1 MAAKDEFTLTVTN
14 EKGVLYYGPCEL
26 LFLPSER
33 GEIAVMKN
41 HTPMIMKLAKG
52 DVRMKSS
59 DGNTTTLVTVSSGV
73 VYVAENE
80 ASVLVDL

>member
-14 EKGVLYYGPCEL
+14 EKGVIYYGSCEL

-33 GEIAVMKN
+33 GEIAVMKH
-41 HTPMIMKLAKG
+41 HTPMILKLAPGK
-52 DVRMKSS
+52 VSMKSS
-59 DGNTTTLVTVSSGV
+59 SGTEVITTVTTGV
-73 VYVAENE
+73 AYVAEDE

>member
-33 GEIAVMKN
+33 GEIAVMKS
-41 HTPMIMKLAKG
+41 HTPMIMKLTPGK
-52 DVRMKSS
+52 VRMK
-59 DGNTTTLVTVSSGV
+59 TSSGTQEIAKLSSGI
-73 VYVAENE
+73 VYVAEDNV
-80 ASVLVDL
+80 SVLVDL

>member
-14 EKGVLYYGPCEL
+14 EKGVIFYGSCEL

-33 GEIAVMKN
+33 GEIAVMKH
-41 HTPMIMKLAKG
+41 HTPMILKLAAGK
-52 DVRMKSS
+52 VRIKTSS
-59 DGNTTTLVTVSSGV
+59 GTEDITSLVTGV
-73 VYVAENE
+73 AYVAEDE